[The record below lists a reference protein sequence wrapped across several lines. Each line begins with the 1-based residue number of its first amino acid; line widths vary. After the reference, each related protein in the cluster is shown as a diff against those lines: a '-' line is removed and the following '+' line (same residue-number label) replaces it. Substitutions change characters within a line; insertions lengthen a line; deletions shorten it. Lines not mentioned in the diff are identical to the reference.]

1 MSVRNMAIGLQMRLR
16 KPNYWTIQFFEV
28 IVMVKNSSS
37 LQGAPSSQNDAAFSN
52 LSGDAS
58 TGFNA
63 IGTKVRYSRGGMLF
77 SEGETPQ
84 YLFIVR
90 SGRIKI
96 SVTSREG
103 RTMILRIADAGHV
116 LGLSATLSASQH
128 ELSAEALE
136 PCCVTAV

>member
-1 MSVRNMAIGLQMRLR
+1 MRVRNMAIGLQMRLR

-37 LQGAPSSQNDAAFSN
+37 LHGAPSSQQKDAAFSN

-63 IGTKVRYSRGGMLF
+63 IGTEARYSRGGMLF

-103 RTMILRIADAGHV
+103 RTMILRIADVGHV

-128 ELSAEALE
+128 ELSAEA
-136 PCCVTAV
+136 